1 MNKAFIFPGQ
11 GSQKVGMA
19 KDFYDS
25 FNIVKDMFECV
36 NDTLGY
42 NLSKIIFEGPEEELS
57 LTTHTQPALMTT
69 SIAILRVLMQETGKT
84 IENLCD
90 VVAGHSLG
98 EYSAL
103 CAADSISLEQTAKLL
118 KIRATSMQEASPKG
132 EGAMAACI
140 GISFKDLNNIIDSLI
155 TEGVCQIA
163 NDNVEGQIVISG
175 HEYNIDCIIA
185 ALKDIGYKAI
195 KLKVSAPFHS
205 QLIAKAQ
212 APMQNALNS
221 VNIKNTKVP
230 LVANVTVELTSKPE
244 IIKQNLIHQIS
255 GTVRW
260 RETMDKFAE
269 LGITEL
275 VEIGSG
281 KVLTGL
287 AKKSSHNFVVTNISN
302 IEELKLYILNLGYS

>member
-19 KDFYDS
+19 KDFYDT
-25 FNIVKDMFECV
+25 FDVAKDVFERV
-36 NDTLGY
+36 NDTLSY
-42 NLSKIIFEGPEEELS
+42 DLSKIIFEGPDEKLA
-57 LTTHTQPALMTT
+57 LTTHTQPALMAT
-69 SIAILRVLMQETGKT
+69 SIAILKVLMQETGKT

-103 CAADSISLEQTAKLL
+103 CASDAISLEETAKLL
-118 KIRATSMQEASPKG
+118 KIRANSMQEASPKG

-140 GISFKDLNNIIDSLI
+140 GISFKDLNDILNALI

-175 HEYNIDCIIA
+175 HEYNIDRTIA
-185 ALKDIGYKAI
+185 TLKDIGYKAI

-205 QLIAKAQ
+205 QLVAKAQ
-212 APMQNALNS
+212 EPMQKALNS
-221 VNIKNTKVP
+221 VEIKNCRVP
-230 LVANVTVELTSKPE
+230 VLANVTVELTSNPD
-244 IIKQNLIHQIS
+244 IIKQNLISQIS

-281 KVLTGL
+281 NVLTGL
-287 AKKSSHNFVVTNISN
+287 AKKSPYNFTITNISN
-302 IEELKLYILNLGYS
+302 IDDLKLYLNSRI